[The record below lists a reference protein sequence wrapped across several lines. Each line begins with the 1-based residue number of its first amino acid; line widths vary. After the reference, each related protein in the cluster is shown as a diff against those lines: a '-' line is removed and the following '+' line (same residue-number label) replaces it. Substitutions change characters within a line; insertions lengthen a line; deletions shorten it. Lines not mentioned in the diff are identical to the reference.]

1 MCGDD
6 IVENAHHP
14 FSCEL
19 NQSHLELIP
28 GLLSRL
34 TSLDLMVRPLDE
46 FEHDEVPKEIK
57 ILGEHCLNIRHLRGD
72 FLPLID
78 LKLSRFFSLPV
89 IQKCQFKGNFP
100 LMVIRIESW
109 KVFSPTSMAY
119 LLQKL
124 GGHLEWLEL
133 VWIEPIYMMG
143 PILRAERAWPIM
155 RENLRDLAKQRLHTR

>member
-1 MCGDD
+1 MVYRSGHNLLSDKDSHSFHLNEKKFCRLIRSLVCGDD

-19 NQSHLELIP
+19 NQRHLELIP

-57 ILGEHCLNIRHLRGD
+57 ILGDHCLNIRQLRGD

-78 LKLSRFFSLPV
+78 LKLSRFFLS
-89 IQKCQFKGNFP
+89 Q
-100 LMVIRIESW
+100 
-109 KVFSPTSMAY
+109 
-119 LLQKL
+119 
-124 GGHLEWLEL
+124 
-133 VWIEPIYMMG
+133 
-143 PILRAERAWPIM
+143 
-155 RENLRDLAKQRLHTR
+155 